1 MQSCDFGKC
10 TKWCTDPQSHEAGII
25 LPLSILTWP
34 ICPQLLPS
42 LSICDNPGSLSLPAV
57 LSFTEHHA
65 NGVTGYIAFWIQ
77 LLVLGTMHLKFIHV
91 GWMKSLLFNC
101 SLTLYWMDVP
111 DLINLPFEEYL
122 NYLLKYL
129 IYLFM
134 RDRETETQAEGEAG
148 SMQEARCGTR
158 SQVSRITPWVKGR
171 RLTTEPPRRPQY
183 DLFLTHTLIISA

>member
-1 MQSCDFGKC
+1 MGGWGFQGPEVRMEPEVERSHTAAGHRNHLPFYSKCCRGCWQLFFSFYFSCSK
-10 TKWCTDPQSHEAGII
+10 TDSLRHAVLWILANARSGALTPRVMKQGII

-91 GWMKSLLFNC
+91 G
-101 SLTLYWMDVP
+101 
-111 DLINLPFEEYL
+111 
-122 NYLLKYL
+122 
-129 IYLFM
+129 
-134 RDRETETQAEGEAG
+134 
-148 SMQEARCGTR
+148 
-158 SQVSRITPWVKGR
+158 
-171 RLTTEPPRRPQY
+171 
-183 DLFLTHTLIISA
+183 